1 MRKRLLLLLGTVLLC
16 LGLMPASA
24 LAAEPEGYEV
34 STDWVTGTT
43 TYRFTNLDDVDYF
56 SEEPEGDVVL
66 DFTGADP
73 RIPTKQLN
81 LYVTPEQDDA
91 HVTVRGTAGVNYGYV
106 RLDVRADNADLTLQD
121 FQTESGLSLSSGE
134 GEHEI
139 VYDGDCAID
148 QLSLGGATSTVR
160 AADDASHLDLGFASQ
175 GEKGSVT
182 FSGNL
187 FVERSLTGGT
197 MTIEDALV
205 SFGTREDG
213 SGIVAAQLTIEDS
226 TISGVGH
233 INSVET
239 PAWADEIDAL
249 DGSYITITDSQ
260 ISINAG
266 VSQGNSSSTVLGN
279 SQTITIKGSTVSGIE
294 VTNFNGCLGGIFE
307 SIVVEGST
315 VYAKSD
321 YAAAIGP
328 SDSAYGSSG
337 FSKFGFKDPSITIE
351 NSVVEAAS
359 TYGAAIGMPRLSGS
373 GLDSERPQ
381 LSVTISGMS
390 NVTATSVRSAAI
402 GASSSK
408 EYGDVDGVEIEVGA
422 GDITWG
428 RSSDANPLG
437 KFLSLLGLA
446 DDSDLEDDLAKAA
459 ELLSGCTVTIKDSP
473 TIRAKSGVMAVYA
486 DSVTVTDT
494 NLVQDT
500 MVIADGSENYSIY
513 PMETPGAVKIDSET
527 IGELGYGYASVAKTG
542 VSERSNAAMTF
553 GGAALIDAKKYSQTF
568 SVSAN
573 GIHSFFTTPTL
584 ALSGS
589 VSITGA
595 TDGVA
600 TVNTTL
606 KLDLSELVPS
616 RAATVSAGSYENL
629 TFQWY
634 RDGSEITN
642 ATFSTYALTN
652 NDNGKVITCVV
663 TGKGFFEGSVTSNA
677 VLVGSQST
685 VDAPTLAERTEN
697 SITLENAGNGYEYRI
712 VGDGNW
718 QGTTEFTSLD
728 SGATYVFQQKDPSG
742 NVSAPASFSTLS
754 KTPAAD
760 DFTIDYVNET
770 LSFPSGVYLYSDA
783 TCETCLNKNSSKTSI
798 DISGLISS
806 DEVTLYARYATVD
819 LADTD
824 SVTSVTIPARPEAPA
839 LADDALTVTSDSI
852 RFAGAEGVAYRL
864 LTSDRVLQT
873 ATGNDQKVAFEGLSP
888 ATTYTLEMRVEA
900 SNDAPA
906 TFRSEVVEKNVMTAA
921 AAPAAPVLHAL
932 AEVEGDGYESVRVG
946 FSWERP
952 AANGAVISGYA
963 IYAQAED
970 GRPVQ
975 VWSSEGADAT
985 SCDVTTSS
993 NSGLQ
998 PGGTY
1003 AFTLQVSWSAGDGNG
1018 TVTSA
1023 DVQLT
1028 LPNLRP
1034 DPADFTIGYV
1044 DETLT
1049 VPSGVSLYKDVA
1061 CTTPVD
1067 LDENNVAVI
1076 TPYISESN
1084 ETAQKLYA
1092 RFTSAG
1098 DDTDAV
1104 TEIEIPRRPR
1114 VNTISDTWLEPGYDS
1129 LRIDAR
1135 GYVEGCSYAL
1145 MLDKTVIEPSQSNNT
1160 RTLYGG
1166 LTPDTTYSLVIT
1178 KPASASSF
1186 SSSSTQEI
1194 RTKNATKEASDLL
1207 VPAASRPSGATISYD
1222 LSDLLDDAEIKG
1234 VNKVEDND
1242 YILNYASYDTSGEKA
1257 VKLQLR
1263 STSVGDSATV
1273 EVEAQLPNDGDYLVI
1288 TLTLRVVDVMAE
1300 GDGVYWVRT
1309 DLTED
1314 EAAGVE
1320 SALGALLDGANLL
1333 GAFDLKPLNP
1343 VGGAAVDD
1351 AASTQVTWRPSD
1363 GTQAQGTYEVYRISD
1378 DAATKLDNVSQ
1389 ADSGIT
1395 FTAEGTGG
1403 CYAVVFRPTTYAV
1416 FTAETENGTL
1426 SVDKIAAKVGETV
1439 YVTVEPASG
1448 YEVKSIAAS
1457 YNGTSLAPTL
1467 QTNGKYAFTMPAA
1480 DVTVSATFALIPPTA
1495 PTLSVTSVSAD
1506 GTADVSWK
1514 LAENGAIVTGL
1525 SLDVKQN
1532 GQLVAGSPIV
1542 IPTDKSSYTLTG
1554 LAPGEIYELTMTA
1567 TNDAASATSA
1577 VVKISVP
1584 KPEDPTYAVSVAN
1597 DIKNGSLTVSRNE
1610 AKAGEEITVTP
1621 QPAKGHKVISV
1632 TVSKVGGASVEATQD
1647 ANGTY
1652 VFEMPSAGV
1661 TVSASFAPI
1670 TPAVPKLTVV
1680 PGDAEGSLVASWT
1693 VSSNGAVITGYELAV
1708 TLGDEPIEDSPFTP
1722 GADDTSYALT
1732 GLTPGA
1738 TYKLILTAYN
1748 NDVSSTSEA
1757 VEATVP
1763 KTQHTVTIAGTEHG
1777 SISVSPQNAAEGDT
1791 VTITATP
1798 DAGYEL
1804 ASVSVTAADDTDVT
1818 VENLS
1823 FTMPASSVTVSG
1835 AFTPIKPEAPALSA
1849 SYDAEK
1855 NAVEV
1860 SWTLESNG
1868 AVITGYSLAVTSSG
1882 NPINGSPFS
1891 PNSNA
1896 TSYELTGLA
1905 PGTYELT
1912 LTATNNGVSTDS
1924 NTVTVTVPEPVA
1936 PTYNV
1941 NVATVEHGSF
1951 LASPTTAKEGDPVII
1966 TATPDEGYETASVT
1980 VTGTDGDAV
1989 SVAPQQDGTY
1999 TFTMPASDVTVSG
2012 TFRAVAGEDD
2022 PDEGDLNALLE
2033 KAFKDGDDFDAIT
2046 LKSGTYELTAD
2057 LSIAELAEGNENLKT
2072 TSLYVGNGTED
2083 ATVELDLAGRTLNT
2097 DDCALIVLKG
2107 STLTIVDSVGSGSI
2121 SGRNGLSFTGD
2132 DGTKYAYAGG
2142 VAVYGTLNLKS
2153 GSISGNQA
2161 SGDGVLGYGGGVY
2174 VFGGGVFNMYG
2185 GTISGNTAST
2195 QGGGVAVRSAADTTP
2210 VPEPLYVGDA
2220 VIGDW
2225 NEVEGDDVVAELSVG
2240 LLSADSQTVS
2250 GSSDGTFNL
2259 YGGTISGNT
2268 APVAGGIYAGG
2279 VVTIGADSTT
2289 PTAVTVSDNT
2299 SGNLYVPADTAVE
2312 LSATPASGSKVG
2324 VTMEK
2329 APGLFASS
2337 DSEVASSSRA
2347 SFTSDNGAYYVV
2359 TRQDGLA
2366 LAYVPAPT
2374 YRPEIEVPG
2383 GGGTVTTDPRYPEQG
2398 DEVTIVPEPDEG
2410 KVVGTV
2416 EVVDKNGEPVEVI
2429 DNGDGTWTY
2438 RQPAGTVTITV
2449 TFVCDGGELCPS
2461 AHLVDVDQS
2470 QWYHLAI
2477 DWAVTNGVMNGYD
2490 DGVTFGPNDS
2500 LTRAQMACVLY
2511 NLAGKPEVDAS
2522 SLPADCVLGSWYARA
2537 VAWALDEG
2545 VFNGYGDGSAFGP
2558 DDPLTREQAACMLIN
2573 AARRLG
2579 VDTSAR
2585 ENLSAYPDV
2594 DEVSSWARNALSWA
2608 VAEGVVNGVEVEG
2621 GRELQP
2627 GRACTR
2633 AEMAALMRNLA
2644 LCA

>member
-1 MRKRLLLLLGTVLLC
+1 MRKRLLLRLGAALLC
-16 LGLMPASA
+16 LGIMPVTAY
-24 LAAEPEGYEV
+24 AARTEGYEV

-43 TYRFTNLDDVDYF
+43 TYAVTSLEDIYNSSLQ
-56 SEEPEGDVVL
+56 PEGDAIL
-66 DFTGADP
+66 DFTECDP
-73 RIPTKQLN
+73 LSPGKSESLIINPQK
-81 LYVTPEQDDA
+81 EGA
-91 HVTVRGTAGVNYGYV
+91 HVTIRGAEDTNYGNVTLDVNGSVAGV
-106 RLDVRADNADLTLQD
+106 TLQD
-121 FQTESGLSLSSGE
+121 FQTRSSLVNYGGE
-134 GEHEI
+134 GTCEI
-139 VYDGDCAID
+139 VYDGNCVID
-148 QLSLGGATSTVR
+148 LQLGGADYIVC
-160 AADDASHLDLGFASQ
+160 AADDASYLELGFVSQ
-175 GEKGSVT
+175 DKEGSVT
-182 FSGNL
+182 ISGNL
-187 FVERSLTGGT
+187 SVESSLRAAT
-197 MTIEDALV
+197 MTIGDAFV
-205 SFGTREDG
+205 SFGETYLG
-213 SGIVAAQLTIEDS
+213 SAIVSPQLTIESS
-226 TISGVGH
+226 TINGVGH
-233 INSVET
+233 INSFEYPSYET
-239 PAWADEIDAL
+239 VTIDAF
-249 DGSYITITDSQ
+249 DGSFITIDDSQISFDADVGGNSSATVLGNSETITITDS
-260 ISINAG
+260 
-266 VSQGNSSSTVLGN
+266 V
-279 SQTITIKGSTVSGIE
+279 VSGIE
-294 VTNFNGCLGGIFE
+294 VTSGYGCLGGIFE

-359 TYGAAIGMPRLSGS
+359 TYGAAIGMPRLSESYLQG
-373 GLDSERPQ
+373 ERPT
-381 LSVTISGMS
+381 LSVTISGTS
-390 NVTATSVRSAAI
+390 NVSATSVRSAAI

-408 EYGDVDGVEIEVGA
+408 AQSDVDGVEIEVGA

-437 KFLSLLGLA
+437 RFLSLLGLA
-446 DDSDLEDDLAKAA
+446 DEPSIEDDLAEAA
-459 ELLSGCTVTIKDSP
+459 ELLSGCTVTISDSP
-473 TIRAKSGVMAVYA
+473 TIRAKSGVMAIYA
-486 DSVTVTDT
+486 DSVSVTGT

-500 MVIADGSENYSIY
+500 MALADRSDEYSVY
-513 PMETPGAVKIDSET
+513 PMETPGAVMIGSDT
-527 IGELGYGYASVAKTG
+527 IGELGYGYASVAATN
-542 VSERSNAAMTF
+542 VAEQTDVAMTF
-553 GGAALIDAKKYSQTF
+553 GGAALTDAEKNVKTF
-568 SVSAN
+568 TVSAN
-573 GIHSFFTTPTL
+573 GFQRFLTTPTL

-712 VGDGNW
+712 VGDGSW

-760 DFTIDYVNET
+760 DFTIDYVKET

-921 AAPAAPVLHAL
+921 AAPTAPELHAL
-932 AEVEGDGYESVRVG
+932 AEAEGDGYDSIRVG

-952 AANGAVISGYA
+952 ATNGAVISGYV
-963 IYAQAED
+963 IYAQAKGSES
-970 GRPVQ
+970 VQ

-985 SCDVTTSS
+985 SCDVTTGSD
-993 NSGLQ
+993 SGLQ

-1003 AFTLQVSWSAGDGNG
+1003 TFTLQVSWSAGTETG
-1018 TVTSA
+1018 TVSSTA
-1023 DVQLT
+1023 VTLT

-1049 VPSGVSLYKDVA
+1049 VPSGVSLYKDA
-1061 CTTPVD
+1061 GCTTLVD
-1067 LDENNVAVI
+1067 LDDKNVANI

-1084 ETAQKLYA
+1084 ETPQKLYA

-1098 DDTDAV
+1098 DDIDAV

-1114 VNTISDTWLEPGYDS
+1114 VNTISDTWLKPGYDS
-1129 LRIDAR
+1129 LRIDAG

-1145 MLDKTVIEPSQSNNT
+1145 MLDETVIEPSQSNNT
-1160 RTLYGG
+1160 RTLYEG
-1166 LTPDTTYSLVIT
+1166 LMPGTTYSLVIT
-1178 KPASASSF
+1178 KPADDTSFKSSI
-1186 SSSSTQEI
+1186 TQEI
-1194 RTKNATKEASDLL
+1194 TTKKADKKTSDLL
-1207 VPAASRPSGATISYD
+1207 VPAASRLSWEAVSYD

-1242 YILNYASYDTSGEKA
+1242 YILNYAIYDTSGKKA

-1263 STSVGDSATV
+1263 STSVGESATV
-1273 EVEAQLPNDGDYLVI
+1273 EVEAQYPGSGDYLVI
-1288 TLTLRVVDVMAE
+1288 TLTLEVVDVMAE
-1300 GDGVYWVRT
+1300 GSDGVYWVRT

-1314 EAAGVE
+1314 EATGVE
-1320 SALGALLDGANLL
+1320 SVLKDILDGASLL
-1333 GAFDLKPLNP
+1333 GTFDLKPLNP

-1351 AASTQVTWRPSD
+1351 AASTQVTWKPSD
-1363 GTQAQGTYEVYRISD
+1363 GTQAQGAYEVYRISD
-1378 DAATKLDNVSQ
+1378 DAAAKLENVSQ
-1389 ADSGIT
+1389 TDSGIT
-1395 FTAEGTGG
+1395 FMAEGTGG
-1403 CYAVVFRPTTYAV
+1403 SYAVVFRPTTSP
-1416 FTAETENGTL
+1416 E
-1426 SVDKIAAKVGETV
+1426 
-1439 YVTVEPASG
+1439 VT
-1448 YEVKSIAAS
+1448 Y
-1457 YNGTSLAPTL
+1457 
-1467 QTNGKYAFTMPAA
+1467 
-1480 DVTVSATFALIPPTA
+1480 
-1495 PTLSVTSVSAD
+1495 
-1506 GTADVSWK
+1506 
-1514 LAENGAIVTGL
+1514 
-1525 SLDVKQN
+1525 
-1532 GQLVAGSPIV
+1532 
-1542 IPTDKSSYTLTG
+1542 
-1554 LAPGEIYELTMTA
+1554 
-1567 TNDAASATSA
+1567 
-1577 VVKISVP
+1577 
-1584 KPEDPTYAVSVAN
+1584 
-1597 DIKNGSLTVSRNE
+1597 
-1610 AKAGEEITVTP
+1610 
-1621 QPAKGHKVISV
+1621 
-1632 TVSKVGGASVEATQD
+1632 
-1647 ANGTY
+1647 
-1652 VFEMPSAGV
+1652 
-1661 TVSASFAPI
+1661 
-1670 TPAVPKLTVV
+1670 
-1680 PGDAEGSLVASWT
+1680 
-1693 VSSNGAVITGYELAV
+1693 
-1708 TLGDEPIEDSPFTP
+1708 
-1722 GADDTSYALT
+1722 
-1732 GLTPGA
+1732 
-1738 TYKLILTAYN
+1738 
-1748 NDVSSTSEA
+1748 
-1757 VEATVP
+1757 
-1763 KTQHTVTIAGTEHG
+1763 TVTIASQGIEHG
-1777 SISVSPQNAAEGDT
+1777 SFSASAQQVKEGDT

-1798 DAGYEL
+1798 ETGYEL

-1980 VTGTDGDAV
+1980 VTGTDDDAV

-1999 TFTMPASDVTVSG
+1999 TFTMPASDVIVSG

-2057 LSIAELAEGNENLKT
+2057 LSVAELAEGNENLKT

-2107 STLTIVDSVGSGSI
+2107 STLTIVDSVGGGSI

-2220 VIGDW
+2220 VIEDW

-2585 ENLSAYPDV
+2585 ENLSAYPDA